1 MQIYL
6 DYSATTPPRPEAIF
20 DAIIKLR
27 KKVSNESLQ
36 ERATVLEQTHRY
48 YSTTHNM
55 KAVEPILT
63 GEYIQ
68 SETRQAPPRELAE
81 AMGMPL
87 PAIESAAIEEV
98 EGG

>member
-1 MQIYL
+1 
-6 DYSATTPPRPEAIF
+6 EAIF

-27 KKVSNESLQ
+27 KKISNEALQ
-36 ERATVLEQTHRY
+36 ERAAVLEQTHRY
-48 YSTTHNM
+48 YSTRHNM

-63 GEYIQ
+63 GKYIQ

-87 PAIESAAIEEV
+87 PAIESAETEEAKR
-98 EGG
+98 G